1 MAAMTAMGR
10 ITMSAIAQDGREE
23 EEEEE
28 ERQTLLWLHVLPLGQ
43 QPVPQTKLEEEQ
55 LKQ

>member
-1 MAAMTAMGR
+1 
-10 ITMSAIAQDGREE
+10 MSAIAQDGREE